1 MRNTKNITECK
12 IMAKNTVAQQET
24 KTENQNVFNE
34 AMQALANGVRASAEV
49 QVSSD
54 ANGVLVVEKDTLQ
67 HPQQQRRNNKVAER
81 KVVIF
86 YSKEL
91 KAVYLSCWL
100 DMAMLT
106 EAGALKLFKQD
117 AKARQG
123 LHAQLGQATDLQVA
137 QGQPWRA
144 SLSIAQQEKAEMA
157 AKYEGA
163 GWHVVGNSKQKERL
177 VIAVEEYKAGAAVVP
192 ELA

>member
-1 MRNTKNITECK
+1 
-12 IMAKNTVAQQET
+12 MAKNQVAVTET
-24 KTENQNVFNE
+24 ETQNQNVFNE

-49 QVSSD
+49 QVPSD
-54 ANGVLVVEKDTLQ
+54 ANGVLVVEKDTLL

-123 LHAQLGQATDLQVA
+123 LHAQLGKATDLQVA

-157 AKYEGA
+157 AKYESA

-177 VIAVEEYKAGAAVVP
+177 VVQVEEYKAGAAVVP

>member
-1 MRNTKNITECK
+1 
-12 IMAKNTVAQQET
+12 MAKNTVAQQET
-24 KTENQNVFNE
+24 KTENQNAFNE

-86 YSKEL
+86 YSKAL

-106 EAGALKLFKQD
+106 EQGALKLFRQD

-123 LHAQLGQATDLQVA
+123 LHAQLGQASDLQVS

-157 AKYEGA
+157 AKYEAA